1 MSDLKMLT
9 SKEGLR
15 VKKLLGISDELFEEF
30 KEAAKESDAKRK
42 HRHENRLVVD
52 NSIPKIFI
60 KKGIEK
66 EFAEFYNKNI
76 EGNFVANY
84 ILEDVPV
91 KEGYITLSFLD
102 FLNIIYPD
110 EGEVMYMIQQYQKP
124 ELLEQVLEF
133 KERIEGF
140 YKKIVSKF
148 EITNGL
154 VSSQFM
160 WSTTK
165 NVKITEA
172 TVDEELFDDLDE
184 IEMSAVNTEFT
195 FHIETHED
203 EDSFGYRLEEM
214 IANDDTVPTIT
225 LMVQTMVYM
234 LNKHADEFLITK
246 DNLNQRIRKSNNEE
260 IDLHRELKQHLKKS
274 NVPVYYIDKIIW

>member
-140 YKKIVSKF
+140 YKKVVSKF

-172 TVDEELFDDLDE
+172 TVDEGLFDDLDE

-203 EDSFGYRLEEM
+203 EDSFGYRLKEP

-225 LMVQTMVYM
+225 LMVQAMMYM

>member
-30 KEAAKESDAKRK
+30 KEAAKENDAKRK

-84 ILEDVPV
+84 ILDDVPV

-140 YKKIVSKF
+140 YKKVVSKF

-225 LMVQTMVYM
+225 LMVQAMMYM

>member
-140 YKKIVSKF
+140 YKKVVSKF